1 MSYMQSNFE
10 ADTTYQRDVAT
21 FLRSTE
27 ILLSTRVNE
36 SKADYNFLTV
46 AGQKPSHAE
55 FSALG
60 AFSCTCNWN
69 VCYAYDAAG
78 VSEVFDPANM
88 RFLCVFYT
96 DDDVPVFLNNGRLW
110 ADYKSRRLAI
120 AFEDEGLHLKLLVDV
135 RGKITVREKTHPFD
149 PNGYEAALKLL
160 RKRKGFDDSKRVVL
174 TALGPVPCT
183 MDMTTFQRAIEAAA
197 RAIA

>member
-10 ADTTYQRDVAT
+10 ADTTYHRDVAT

-36 SKADYNFLTV
+36 SKADCNFLTV

-69 VCYAYDAAG
+69 LCYAYDAVG
-78 VSEVFDPANM
+78 GSEVFDPANM

-96 DDDVPVFLNNGRLW
+96 DDDVPFFLNNGRLW
-110 ADYKSRRLAI
+110 AGNKSRRLAI
-120 AFEDEGLHLKLLVDV
+120 AFEDERLHLKLLVDAH
-135 RGKITVREKTHPFD
+135 GKLTVHEKTHPFHPD
-149 PNGYEAALKLL
+149 GYEAALKLL
-160 RKRKGFDDSKRVVL
+160 RKRKGFDESKRIVL
-174 TALGPVPCT
+174 TNLGPVPCT
-183 MDMTTFQRAIEAAA
+183 MDMITFQLAIETAAG
-197 RAIA
+197 AIA